1 VETLDSAH
9 DADLTLPLSLSSLF
23 PPLDTPTSS
32 ALRAMWVWTPFMI
45 MLFVDVAGAL
55 HVLPRD
61 VTLTWT
67 WSTYLSTGFI
77 TRTT

>member
-1 VETLDSAH
+1 METLDSVH
-9 DADLTLPLSLSSLF
+9 DDDLTLPSPSLPSSVALY
-23 PPLDTPTSS
+23 T
-32 ALRAMWVWTPFMI
+32 ALRAMWGWNPLMI
-45 MLFVDVAGAL
+45 MLFIGVASPS

-77 TRTT
+77 TQIM